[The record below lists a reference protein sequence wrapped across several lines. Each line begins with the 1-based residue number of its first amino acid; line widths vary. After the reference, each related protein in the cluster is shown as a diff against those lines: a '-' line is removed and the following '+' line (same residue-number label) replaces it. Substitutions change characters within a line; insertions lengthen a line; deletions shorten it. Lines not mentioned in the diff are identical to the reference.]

1 LDKVIH
7 NYYQIF
13 LIYFLNIKRSKINP
27 APYTT
32 ILSTPEINCFST
44 GLDDGFIEGDFIIL
58 SVIIVSAIIVSA
70 IVADG
75 VVAIVADGVVAIV
88 AGGVVAIV
96 ADGVSAV
103 AGGVVVGIL
112 GLEGGPIWCPKLRET
127 PQPTGGPLSKFSI

>member
-1 LDKVIH
+1 LDKVIY

-75 VVAIVADGVVAIV
+75 VVAIVADGV
-88 AGGVVAIV
+88 
-96 ADGVSAV
+96 SAV

-127 PQPTGGPLSKFSI
+127 PQPTDGPLSKFSI